1 MKAAGPPGIKHRA
14 RRWPVAAVAV
24 LMLALPAVA
33 ATAMPA
39 VAGPPGPFVT
49 LLFSRTELTA
59 ADNCVANNTNV
70 ARLDT
75 TVAPYLA
82 SLGMRGTGTIVTSP
96 SRTAAVNAGCIHYNS
111 TKSASWSQ
119 AAALGS
125 NYGWSFVSH
134 TATYPTGDL
143 SKLSPTRA
151 FNETCGS
158 ADAIQAHGLRGA
170 HGLIAYPGTD
180 TGILALQQQ
189 YGARCFAWGRKYG
202 NNGLTLQSAATTA
215 PFWQRTM
222 AVDGGSCND
231 PAAACYNTPG
241 ATSRYHTPASV
252 IAAINALQPGQW
264 MTIQAYVLVTGTN
277 PPYTSSTIRW
287 DCTSS
292 NPALHWS
299 NDNERYCY
307 SDYQRIIVA
316 VAAKGIP
323 TIDPLSVGVAFGRPA
338 SYP

>member
-1 MKAAGPPGIKHRA
+1 MNRMM
-14 RRWPVAAVAV
+14 RRSPRRLTIGLSVLALLTSLSASGLVAA
-24 LMLALPAVA
+24 
-33 ATAMPA
+33 PA

-82 SLGMRGTGTIVTSP
+82 SLGMRGTGTIVTSK
-96 SRTAAVNAGCIHYNS
+96 TAAVNAGCVHYSS

-119 AAALGS
+119 AANLGS
-125 NYGWSFVSH
+125 TYGWSFVSH
-134 TATYPTGDL
+134 TAHYLTGDL
-143 SKLSPTRA
+143 SKLSATQA
-151 FNETCGS
+151 FAETCGS
-158 ADAIQAHGLRGA
+158 ADAIDAHGLRGG
-170 HGLIAYPGTD
+170 HGLIAYPGTA

-231 PAAACYNTPG
+231 PAAACYNIAG

-307 SDYQRIIVA
+307 SDYQRIIAA

-323 TIDPLSVGVAFGRPA
+323 TTDPLSVGIAFGRPA

>member
-1 MKAAGPPGIKHRA
+1 MNRMM
-14 RRWPVAAVAV
+14 RRSGRRLTIGLSA
-24 LMLALPAVA
+24 LALLACLSASGLAAAPAA
-33 ATAMPA
+33 
-39 VAGPPGPFVT
+39 AGPPGPFVT

-59 ADNCVANNTNV
+59 ADNCIANNTNI

-82 SLGMRGTGTIVTSP
+82 SLGMRGTGTIVTS
-96 SRTAAVNAGCIHYNS
+96 RTAAVNAGCVHYNS

-125 NYGWSFVSH
+125 KYGWSFVSH

-143 SKLSPTRA
+143 SKLSPAQA
-151 FNETCGS
+151 FAETCGS
-158 ADAIQAHGLRGA
+158 AEAIEAHGLRGA
-170 HGLIAYPGTD
+170 HGLIAYPGTA

-215 PFWQRTM
+215 PYWQRTM

-241 ATSRYHTPASV
+241 ATSRYHTPGSV
-252 IAAINALQPGQW
+252 IAAINGLRPGQW

-287 DCTSS
+287 NCTSP

-307 SDYQRIIVA
+307 SDYKKIIAA

-323 TIDPLSVGVAFGRPA
+323 TTDPLSVGIAFGRPA

>member
-1 MKAAGPPGIKHRA
+1 MRKI
-14 RRWPVAAVAV
+14 VAAALLAV
-24 LMLALPAVA
+24 LAALPVVA
-33 ATAMPA
+33 ATPIPA
-39 VAGPPGPFVT
+39 GAAPPGPFVT

-59 ADNCVANNTNV
+59 ADNCAFNNTNI

-82 SLGMRGTGTIVTSP
+82 SLGMRGTGTIVTSK
-96 SRTAAVNAGCIHYNS
+96 TAEFNAGCIHYNS

-125 NYGWSFVSH
+125 KYGWSFVSH

-143 SKLSPTRA
+143 SKLSPTKA

-158 ADAIQAHGLRGA
+158 ADAIDAHGLRGG

-180 TGILALQQQ
+180 SGILALQQQ

-252 IAAINALQPGQW
+252 IAGINALQPGQW

-292 NPALHWS
+292 NPALHWT

-307 SDYQRIIVA
+307 SDYKRIITA
-316 VAAKGIP
+316 LAAKGIP
-323 TIDPLSVGVAFGRPA
+323 TTDPLSVGIAFGRPA